1 MSYLLAKN
9 HNTVLES
16 SLFSDYSKRKL
27 HCLSRSYEELAR
39 LYEQTQT
46 KPSGYENRKDL
57 LFRKQLEED
66 KRIFSAQLKEIS
78 GAVSE
83 VADSVMQVC
92 YPAQHKQKQ
101 LNQYLKKQGIFV
113 KDIVY
118 ICSEQSGR
126 QIRVVARQTKQNQ
139 FTAKEFGDLLS
150 VYFNRRLIPCLESAT
165 VLQKG
170 FCEFLFQD
178 EPAFTIMHGIS
189 RRTKDGEMISGDN
202 YSVDEYTDGNITYMI
217 ADGCGSGRDACADS
231 QAVIEFMEKFMES
244 GFVQDKAFHMV
255 NAALSTH
262 AEHKNY
268 TTLDLCTVHLHTGE
282 VEFLKAG
289 CASSFCKRG
298 NKVQEITCDTLPLGS
313 FASIY
318 PMSQSMQLMD
328 QDMIIMVSDGVTDC
342 FDEKKGYNRIRD
354 VIAECKSTNPK
365 EFSDYILRYAC
376 NCQGGQIRDD
386 MTVIVMGVWNEQ

>member
-9 HNTVLES
+9 QKSVLES

-39 LYEQTQT
+39 LYEQNQT
-46 KPSGYENRKDL
+46 MPKGYENRRDL

-66 KRIFSAQLKEIS
+66 KKIFSTQLKEIS

-83 VADSVMQVC
+83 VADSVIQIC
-92 YPAQHKQKQ
+92 YPARYKQKQ
-101 LNQYLKKQGIFV
+101 LNQYLKKIGIIV
-113 KDIVY
+113 KDIAY

-126 QIRVVARQTKQNQ
+126 QIRVIARQSKQNH
-139 FTAKEFGDLLS
+139 FTAKEFGDFLS
-150 VYFNRRLIPCLESAT
+150 VYFNRRLVPCLESAT
-165 VLQKG
+165 VLQTG

-178 EPAFTIMHGIS
+178 EPAFSILHGIA
-189 RRTKDGEMISGDN
+189 RRTKSGEMISGDN
-202 YSVDEYTDGNITYMI
+202 YSIDEYTDGNITYMI

-255 NAALSTH
+255 NAALSTSG
-262 AEHKNY
+262 ENKSY

-282 VEFLKAG
+282 AEFLKAG

-298 NKVQEITCDTLPLGS
+298 NKVQEISCDTLPLGT
-313 FASIY
+313 FANIY
-318 PMSQSMQLMD
+318 PISQSIQLMD

-342 FDEKKGYNRIRD
+342 FEVKNGYNKIID

-365 EFSDYILRYAC
+365 EFSEYLLRYAC
-376 NCQGGQIRDD
+376 NCQGEQIRDD
-386 MTVIVMGVWNEQ
+386 MTVIVMGVWNE